1 MPYSAGG
8 IADLI
13 ARLCGRVLSG
23 KFGQPFVVDDRPG
36 ANGVL
41 ATTAVAKAAADGYTL
56 LLSTP
61 GQMVTEPLLQ
71 KVAYDPDQFAS
82 ISIVASFPLLLA
94 IKSSLPAKT
103 VSEFIAYA
111 KANPGKLNYAS
122 GGTGAVT
129 HLVTALFASRAGL
142 EIVHVPYKG
151 SAPATAALISGE
163 VDLFF
168 GTSSEIIPQL
178 LSGRIRVLAT
188 SGAKRFSLLPDVPTI
203 SETFPGFKLDPW
215 NKLLAT
221 PGTPRDIVGRIAE
234 ALISAT
240 EDSLDGR
247 AVGQAWRVSLK
258 VQRRNSLPTS
268 SLTIRR
274 FTKQPSRRL
283 VSVPH
288 SPGTQAAADHSHVHG
303 IIPHLMTISESMTFS
318 YHSTKP
324 NVIGEVRI
332 RRGPPRRSGLDGC
345 R

>member
-1 MPYSAGG
+1 MRELRDCAGVSRRSFLREGSAAVLVLSAWSVAAKAAEWPTRRITIIVPYSAGG

-122 GGTGAVT
+122 GGIGAVT

-215 NKLLAT
+215 NGLLAT

-240 EDSLDGR
+240 KTPLMAEQLAKLG
-247 AVGQAWRVSLK
+247 VF
-258 VQRRNSLPTS
+258 PE
-268 SLTIRR
+268 
-274 FTKQPSRRL
+274 
-283 VSVPH
+283 
-288 SPGTQAAADHSHVHG
+288 GTTPEQFA
-303 IIPHLMTISESMTFS
+303 
-318 YHSTKP
+318 
-324 NVIGEVRI
+324 NVISDDKAFYKAAIKAAGV
-332 RRGPPRRSGLDGC
+332 GPT
-345 R
+345 